1 MAGASTVVLDSL
13 TCQVPDDFGGDEPI
27 ITVNENEVW
36 PPNDGNVRM
45 IGVRRPFSRRPRSS
59 KSLMKK

>member
-36 PPNDGNVRM
+36 RA
-45 IGVRRPFSRRPRSS
+45 S
-59 KSLMKK
+59 K